1 MVHDRKNEQE
11 NKIDEG
17 FTVKSKRYMWFFF
30 SILGGLVVG
39 MIYGWYIRPSRASN
53 LDLNALRSDYQ
64 ADYVLMVAETYR
76 TVEEMPLATSHLLQL
91 GKGTPIQLV
100 QDAIITAQGL
110 GYSQQDMQLLAN
122 LANSLQ
128 QGAPALESGGVE

>member
-1 MVHDRKNEQE
+1 LVHDRKNEQE